1 MIAAADVGL
10 FDAALTCL
18 WDERVNDLRRR
29 GGFDLRY
36 FYDIA
41 AGSSDVA
48 NSSAPRTH
56 LTCLG
61 GASLLAPAREIGLLA
76 DRGRPVDTSATCAI
90 R

>member
-1 MIAAADVGL
+1 MNLSLKMIAAADVGL

-29 GGFDLRY
+29 VGFDLRY

-48 NSSAPRTH
+48 NSSAPRT
-56 LTCLG
+56 T
-61 GASLLAPAREIGLLA
+61 
-76 DRGRPVDTSATCAI
+76 
-90 R
+90 